1 MNKFNKKAISNL
13 EGKVARGEYSK
24 SELEKLLL
32 KEVIDKKTYE
42 DLIER
47 FFQDMSEKSVKELEE
62 ELTRL
67 TKLKQDSSDKKTIE
81 KIKNDME
88 GEIKKL
94 QEEIKILDSTITNSG
109 KEDIPP
115 IEFSQKDL
123 KGRVEDMSPELV
135 SEEDK
140 DRTGFYSVVFAFLLA
155 FMAVITLSGR

>member
-47 FFQDMSEKSVKELEE
+47 FFQDMSEKSVKELEK

-67 TKLKQDSSDKKTIE
+67 TKLKQESSDRKIIE

-88 GEIKKL
+88 EEIKKL
-94 QEEIKILDSTITNSG
+94 QEEINIIDSTITNSG

-140 DRTGFYSVVFAFLLA
+140 DRTGVYAVVLALWLA

>member
-13 EGKVARGEYSK
+13 EGKVARGEYSALD
-24 SELEKLLL
+24 LERLLL
-32 KEVIDKKTYE
+32 KGVIDIKTYD

-47 FFQDMSEKSVKELEE
+47 FFQNMSEKSVEELED

-88 GEIKKL
+88 REIKKL
-94 QEEIKILDSTITNSG
+94 KEEIKILDSTITNSG
-109 KEDIPP
+109 KGDIPP

-123 KGRVEDMSPELV
+123 KGRVEDLSPEFV
-135 SEEDK
+135 SEEEK
-140 DRTGFYSVVFAFLLA
+140 DRTGFYVVIWAFITAFL
-155 FMAVITLSGR
+155 AVIMLSGR

>member
-13 EGKVARGEYSK
+13 EGKVARGEYSALD
-24 SELEKLLL
+24 LERLLL
-32 KEVIDKKTYE
+32 KGVIDIKTYD

-47 FFQDMSEKSVKELEE
+47 FFQNMSEKSVEELEE

-67 TKLKQDSSDKKTIE
+67 TKLKQDSSDKKKIE
-81 KIKNDME
+81 KIKNDMDR
-88 GEIKKL
+88 EIKKL
-94 QEEIKILDSTITNSG
+94 KKEINILDSTITNSG
-109 KEDIPP
+109 KGDIPP

-140 DRTGFYSVVFAFLLA
+140 DRTGVYAVVLALWLA

>member
-13 EGKVARGEYSK
+13 EGKVARGEYSALD
-24 SELEKLLL
+24 LERLLL
-32 KEVIDKKTYE
+32 KGVIDIKTYD

-47 FFQDMSEKSVKELEE
+47 FFQNMSEKSVEELED

-88 GEIKKL
+88 REIKKL
-94 QEEIKILDSTITNSG
+94 KEEIKILDSTITNSG
-109 KEDIPP
+109 KGDIPP

-123 KGRVEDMSPELV
+123 KGRVEDLSPEFV
-135 SEEDK
+135 SEEEK
-140 DRTGFYSVVFAFLLA
+140 DRTGFYAVIWAFITAFL
-155 FMAVITLSGR
+155 AVIMLSGR

>member
-67 TKLKQDSSDKKTIE
+67 TKLKQDSSDKRQL
-81 KIKNDME
+81 
-88 GEIKKL
+88 KKL
-94 QEEIKILDSTITNSG
+94 KMIWKR
-109 KEDIPP
+109 K
-115 IEFSQKDL
+115 L
-123 KGRVEDMSPELV
+123 KSLKKR
-135 SEEDK
+135 
-140 DRTGFYSVVFAFLLA
+140 
-155 FMAVITLSGR
+155 